1 MSDRGSTALRKHL
14 LILRATVERAELA
27 ESVGEVRHALRW
39 TSLFKSALPG
49 FAAVEGL
56 PLLVGLLRKYP
67 VVGAAASLFT
77 ARIKPRTTLRGV
89 LRVVV
94 VVALLWQGW
103 QLSRRLRSP
112 RATGSRARP
121 KS

>member
-14 LILRATVERAELA
+14 LIMRATVERAELA

-39 TSLFKSALPG
+39 TSLLKSALPG

-56 PLLVGLLRKYP
+56 PLLAGLLRKYP
-67 VVGAAASLFT
+67 IVGTAASFLST
-77 ARIKPRTTLRGV
+77 RIRPRTSLRGV

-94 VVALLWQGW
+94 VVGLLWQGW
-103 QLSRRLRSP
+103 QLSRSLRSP
-112 RATGSRARP
+112 RAAGGRTRP